1 MSKSPEKATME
12 EVWTAIKASEESRRR
27 GEEALRESQLKTEE
41 SQRKTEESQ
50 RKTKESQRKT
60 EESQRKTEE
69 SLQLTQKEVRLTQRE
84 VQKTQKEVQKTQKE
98 VRLTQKEVQ
107 KTQKEIRELNN
118 SLKEANGNFN
128 NKWGRFLENLLEG
141 DLVKLLNKW
150 NIKVDRIIQRFVVKR
165 PDGTISAE
173 YDLLAINGKEI
184 VLVEV
189 KTTLSKDDV
198 GRFFKKL
205 KEFKNLCQGYQDKT
219 LYGAVAY
226 MSIKNPDYSKEFK
239 DLNSSETAQD
249 KGLFLIKSP
258 GGATDVSI
266 IANKTG
272 FKPAEF

>member
-1 MSKSPEKATME
+1 MSKSPEKVTME
-12 EVWTAIKASEESRRR
+12 EVWTAIKTSEESRRR

-41 SQRKTEESQ
+41 SQRKTEES
-50 RKTKESQRKT
+50 
-60 EESQRKTEE
+60 
-69 SLQLTQKEVRLTQRE
+69 LQLTQKEVQ
-84 VQKTQKEVQKTQKE
+84 QTQKE
-98 VRLTQKEVQ
+98 VR
-107 KTQKEIRELNN
+107 ELNE

-128 NKWGRFLENLLEG
+128 NKWGHFLENLLEG

-150 NIKVDRIIQRFVVKR
+150 NIKVDRIIQRFVLKR

-173 YDLLAINGKEI
+173 YDLMAINGKEI

-198 GRFFKKL
+198 GRFLKKL
-205 KEFKNLCQGYQDKT
+205 KEFKGLCREYKDKN

-239 DLNSSETAQD
+239 DLNSSDMAQD

-258 GGATDVSI
+258 GGITDVST
-266 IANKTG
+266 IANKKG